1 MECVDR
7 LDADRI
13 QAGLTTSR
21 VGRSLRIY
29 ESTASTNDIAWQ
41 FPSKAE
47 HDGLCILAEHQ
58 TAGRGRGPNR
68 WLSRPGESLLAS
80 ILWIDF
86 PCHAELLTVAAAIAA
101 AEAVEQVA
109 GLRPRIKWP
118 NDILLGERKV
128 CGILIEARTRGKHRD
143 MVIGI
148 GINCHQ
154 ADGFFDDAGLNT
166 PGTSLDRETGQLVDR
181 NRLAACLLNCL
192 EEQMDLAL
200 GDGASL
206 VERWKR
212 YSNQLG
218 RHVTLTYRLKTFS
231 GTCIGID
238 PAHGLILQLDGGGV
252 RAFDAAHTAL
262 VRQIDPDRV

>member
-7 LDADRI
+7 LDADQI
-13 QAGLTTSR
+13 QAGLTTAR

-29 ESTASTNDIAWQ
+29 ESTASTNDLAWQ
-41 FPSKAE
+41 FPSKIE

-58 TAGRGRGPNR
+58 TAGRGRGHNR
-68 WLSRPGESLLAS
+68 WLSSPGEGLLAS

-86 PCHAELLTVAAAIAA
+86 PCPAELLTVAAAIAA
-101 AEAVEQVA
+101 AVAVEQAA

-118 NDILLGERKV
+118 NDILLGGRKV

-143 MVIGI
+143 FVIGI

-154 ADGFFDDAGLNT
+154 PDSFFDGAGLDT
-166 PGTSLDRETGQLVDR
+166 PGTSLDRETGRSVNR
-181 NRLAACLLNCL
+181 NHLAARLLNSI
-192 EEQMDLAL
+192 EEQVNQAI
-200 GDGASL
+200 GDSAVL
-206 VERWKR
+206 VERWKQ

-218 RHVTLTYRLKTFS
+218 RHVTLIFRQKSYG

-252 RAFDAAHTAL
+252 RSFDAAHTAL
-262 VRQIDPDRV
+262 VRQIDPSDD

>member
-1 MECVDR
+1 MERIDR
-7 LDADRI
+7 LDSDPI
-13 QAGLTTSR
+13 QAQLTTGR

-47 HDGLCILAEHQ
+47 HDGLCVFAEHQ

-80 ILWIDF
+80 ILRIDS

-101 AEAVEQVA
+101 AVAIEQA
-109 GLRPRIKWP
+109 ASLRPRIKWP
-118 NDILLGERKV
+118 NDILLGGRKV
-128 CGILIEARTRGKHRD
+128 CGILIEARTRGEHRD
-143 MVIGI
+143 MVVGI

-154 ADGFFDDAGLNT
+154 ADAFFDGAGLDT
-166 PGTSLDRETGQLVDR
+166 PGTSLDRETGQSIDR

-192 EEQMDLAL
+192 EEQIDQAI
-200 GDGASL
+200 GDGASM
-206 VERWKR
+206 VERWKQ

-218 RHVTLTYRLKTFS
+218 RHVTLTFRQQSYS

-238 PAHGLILQLDGGGV
+238 PAQGLILQLDGGGV
-252 RAFDAAHTAL
+252 RSFDAAHTAL
-262 VRQIDPDRV
+262 VRQIDPTDD

>member
-1 MECVDR
+1 MERTDR

-13 QAGLTTSR
+13 QAGLTTAR

-68 WLSRPGESLLAS
+68 WLSRPGEGLLAS
-80 ILWIDF
+80 ILRIDC

-101 AEAVEQVA
+101 AAAIEKAA
-109 GLRPRIKWP
+109 GSRPRIKWP
-118 NDILLGERKV
+118 NDILLEGRKA

-143 MVIGI
+143 FVIGI
-148 GINCHQ
+148 GMNCHQ
-154 ADGFFDDAGLNT
+154 ADAFFDGAGLDT
-166 PGTSLDRETGQLVDR
+166 PGTSLDRETGQSVDR

-192 EEQMDLAL
+192 EEQIDLAL
-200 GDGASL
+200 GDGASM
-206 VERWKR
+206 VERWKQ

-218 RHVTLTYRLKTFS
+218 RHVTLTYRQKSYS

-252 RAFDAAHTAL
+252 RSFDAAHTAL
-262 VRQIDPDRV
+262 VRQLDPADD

>member
-1 MECVDR
+1 MKRIDR
-7 LDADRI
+7 LDAEEI
-13 QAGLTTSR
+13 QAQLSTSR

-58 TAGRGRGPNR
+58 TAGRGRGHNR

-80 ILWIDF
+80 ILRIDF

-101 AEAVEQVA
+101 AEAIEKAA

-118 NDILLGERKV
+118 NDILLGGRKA

-143 MVIGI
+143 LVVGI
-148 GINCHQ
+148 GVNCHQ
-154 ADGFFDDAGLNT
+154 SDAFFDGAGMDT
-166 PGTSLDRETGQLVDR
+166 PGTSLDRETGQSVDR
-181 NRLAACLLNCL
+181 NRLAAGLLNCL
-192 EEQMDLAL
+192 EEQVDLAIR
-200 GDGASL
+200 DGVSI
-206 VERWKR
+206 VERWKE

-218 RHVTLTYRLKTFS
+218 RHVILTFRQTSFS

-252 RAFDAAHTAL
+252 RSFDAAHTAL
-262 VRQIDPDRV
+262 VRQLDPDGV